1 MTNDITYGESE
12 ILTVV
17 SDFGTPQTV
26 ACQAP
31 LSMEFSSQKYWSGSC
46 FLLQEIFPTQESNP
60 GLLQPQVDSS
70 SSEPRKN
77 KKWPRI
83 TPEKVTGTER
93 EGKFQ
98 REKIESSFNELILDT
113 LNDIWTSYFLK
124 IVEKKKICLEVTC
137 LHVMQNEGKKIEH
150 RFTC

>member
-1 MTNDITYGESE
+1 MTNDITYRESE
-12 ILTVV
+12 NLTVV

-46 FLLQEIFPTQESNP
+46 FLLQEIVPTQKSNP
-60 GLLQPQVDSS
+60 SLLQLHVDSS

-98 REKIESSFNELILDT
+98 RGKNRKFIWWVNFGHIKWYLDILFFE
-113 LNDIWTSYFLK
+113 NS
-124 IVEKKKICLEVTC
+124 KKNHLSGGDLSTC
-137 LHVMQNEGKKIEH
+137 DAKWRKEDWA
-150 RFTC
+150 